1 MCDELVKINSHAEP
15 LPMFFDAGNCRMSGS
30 DSGHFKWGA
39 AKGSNEGKIKYLK
52 DKKYGVSNNDISSLT
67 VPPHYSVAI
76 YEGANYTGTGI
87 WVNPQ
92 DAICGRK
99 GSCKQVSGSSYKG
112 VDNNAISSLKVKRV
126 KTWDQHKL
134 DCCMQ
139 KPGDARVNKTLCGI
153 FWGGSHDG
161 SCDAVMQKH
170 CGDSKNAGKD
180 ECSCYSRTAPKDATE
195 AERLSLEKPT
205 CHSATCL
212 AKGFMPSNAKGK
224 TCPNVTICRSELGT
238 KGDTNTLRNVTIQQ
252 QCNTQTEETN
262 TAPPTAV
269 PDDPVGATTA
279 PVDALPGAVTTPEKS
294 PVTGASST
302 FQTGGSSGGSSRS
315 TESSIYSTSS
325 SSSSSD
331 GEMSTNELI
340 AIGLLMVFVA
350 GIFLV
355 MMFRKKSQQSQQYG
369 PPPPQQ
375 YGPPPPQRY
384 GPPPPP
390 PQMQQFGQ
398 PPPPGFAY

>member
-1 MCDELVKINSHAEP
+1 
-15 LPMFFDAGNCRMSGS
+15 
-30 DSGHFKWGA
+30 
-39 AKGSNEGKIKYLK
+39 K
-52 DKKYGVSNNDISSLT
+52 DKKYGVSNNDISSLI
-67 VPPHYSVAI
+67 VPPHYSVAL

-87 WVNPQ
+87 WINPQ
-92 DAICGRK
+92 DSLCGRK

-112 VDNNAISSLKVKRV
+112 VDNNEISSLKVKRV

-139 KPGDARVNKTLCGI
+139 KPGSSRVNKALCGI

-170 CGDSKNAGKD
+170 CGDSKNAEKD

-224 TCPNVTICRSELGT
+224 TCPSVTICKSELGT
-238 KGDTNTLRNVTIQQ
+238 KGNTNTLRNVTIQQ

-269 PDDPVGATTA
+269 PDDPVGTTTA
-279 PVDALPGAVTTPEKS
+279 PIDTLPGSIPGTSHQKPGSRTTTYNP
-294 PVTGASST
+294 
-302 FQTGGSSGGSSRS
+302 
-315 TESSIYSTSS
+315 STSGTQRTTSAMVS
-325 SSSSSD
+325 SSATAD

-340 AIGLLMVFVA
+340 AFGLLVA
-350 GIFLV
+350 
-355 MMFRKKSQQSQQYG
+355 
-369 PPPPQQ
+369 
-375 YGPPPPQRY
+375 
-384 GPPPPP
+384 
-390 PQMQQFGQ
+390 
-398 PPPPGFAY
+398 FA